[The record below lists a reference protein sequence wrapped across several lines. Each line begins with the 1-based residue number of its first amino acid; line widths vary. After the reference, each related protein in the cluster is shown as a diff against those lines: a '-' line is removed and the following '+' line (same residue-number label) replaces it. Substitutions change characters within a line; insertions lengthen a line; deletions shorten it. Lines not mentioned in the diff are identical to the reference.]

1 MKEEI
6 KEFLIACK
14 EAAEEI
20 PKRKIKFPFNIFSH
34 FDPDG
39 LTAASILAIAFKREK
54 ISFQL
59 KALKRLEIKQLN
71 VIGAS
76 LPKDALVIF
85 CDLGSG
91 VIEAFKTWD
100 PSIQIYIL
108 DHHSLVSECKLQ
120 ENIHLIN
127 PHCYSI
133 DGSNKVSGS
142 GVSYFVAIH
151 MNSSNTN
158 LAHLAIIGALGDRQ
172 DQGENSSLIGL
183 NQKIVEDAIDNQLCT
198 DFVSVW
204 FYDRTRDLIS
214 CLKRLN
220 IEEFNE
226 EIAIHYFLN
235 EIGIPFTGKTGR
247 RTVLELDEEEKKK
260 LASELIVRNL
270 VDPKV
275 IYKHDYQLLKEQVVQ
290 IQDARVFANR
300 LNACGRMNR
309 PDVGIALCMGD
320 RNQALT
326 ELKPILKAYSKQI
339 GEGIKWVL
347 SDNNLEELAALYFI
361 DGRSRIEENII
372 GPITSI
378 LSSMEGYSEKPI
390 LSCAKI
396 DETRVKISIRK
407 AHSSANE
414 TELDKLLQRGIKK
427 LNLDTEV
434 GGHSSAAGAILIE
447 KELSSFKNHLN
458 NMLLE
463 SQETGN

>member
-20 PKRKIKFPFNIFSH
+20 RKREIKFPLYIFSH

-54 ISFQL
+54 IPFQL
-59 KALKRLEIKQLN
+59 KILKRLEIKQLN

-151 MNSSNTN
+151 INSSNTN

-183 NQKIVEDAIDNQLCT
+183 NQKIVKDAIDNRLCT

-247 RTVLELDEEEKKK
+247 RIVLELDEEEKKK

-361 DGRSRIEENII
+361 DGRSKIEENII

-378 LSSMEGYSEKPI
+378 LSSMEEYSAKPI

-407 AHSSANE
+407 AHSSDNE